1 MKKRQEKQELFSA
14 DAVYTGKGPAL
25 EGRARMKEDGPMKRS
40 VLACFLTLM
49 MLLTL
54 TACGGA
60 KSEEATASNSAAMD
74 SWTEAETPAAPAE
87 DMVYGGGV
95 KYEEAVSAESQTE
108 SGTVA
113 QKLICTAWLEMETTE
128 FDTATAALTD
138 LTEQL
143 QGYFESST
151 VGERGSGSR
160 WAEYT
165 IRVPAEKYRTFLNQ
179 AGELCH
185 ETWRNTSQENVTESY
200 YDTQGRLRTQQIKLE
215 RLQALLAK
223 AELMEDII
231 TIESAISETEWTI
244 ESLSGTLRHYDALVD
259 YATVHINLTEVYK
272 LSDVEQVPDSFGARL
287 GEAFRNGWSSFTN
300 GLENLAVA
308 LAYGWMW
315 VLVLAVAAVAVI
327 RVLRRRRRARKA
339 QQKQESPAQK

>member
-1 MKKRQEKQELFSA
+1 M
-14 DAVYTGKGPAL
+14 
-25 EGRARMKEDGPMKRS
+25 
-40 VLACFLTLM
+40 
-49 MLLTL
+49 
-54 TACGGA
+54 CGG
-60 KSEEATASNSAAMD
+60 TV
-74 SWTEAETPAAPAE
+74 AEWPAARAE
-87 DMVYGGGV
+87 GMAYGGGV

-179 AGELCH
+179 AGALCH
-185 ETWRNTSQENVTESY
+185 ETWRNTSQEHVTESY

-300 GLENLAVA
+300 GLENWAVA

-315 VLVLAVAAVAVI
+315 ALVLAVAAVAVI

-339 QQKQESPAQK
+339 QQKQDSPAQK

>member
-1 MKKRQEKQELFSA
+1 
-14 DAVYTGKGPAL
+14 
-25 EGRARMKEDGPMKRS
+25 MKRS

-138 LTEQL
+138 LTEQMG
-143 QGYFESST
+143 GYFESSS
-151 VGERGSGSR
+151 VGKRSNGR

-165 IRVPAEKYRTFLNQ
+165 VRVPAEKYQAFLDQ

-185 ETWRNTSQENVTESY
+185 ETWRDAQQEDISERY
-200 YDTQGRLRTQQIKLE
+200 YDTEGRLKTQQIKLE
-215 RLQALLAK
+215 RLQALLAR
-223 AELMEDII
+223 AENMEDII
-231 TIESAISETEWTI
+231 TIESAISETEQMI
-244 ESLSGTLRHYDALVD
+244 DDLSGTLRHYDGQVD
-259 YATVHINLTEVYK
+259 YASVCITLNEVYK
-272 LSDVEQVPDSFGARL
+272 LSSVEEVPDSFMSHL
-287 GEAFRNGWSSFTN
+287 GKAFSGGWANFTD

-315 VLVLAVAAVAVI
+315 VLVLAAVAVVVV
-327 RVLRRRRRARKA
+327 RVLRKRRCKVQKA
-339 QQKQESPAQK
+339 DDKPEKPC

>member
-1 MKKRQEKQELFSA
+1 
-14 DAVYTGKGPAL
+14 
-25 EGRARMKEDGPMKRS
+25 MKRS

-60 KSEEATASNSAAMD
+60 KSEEAFTSGVAAMD
-74 SWTEAETPAAPAE
+74 SWTEAETPAAPTE
-87 DMVYGGGV
+87 DMAYGGGV
-95 KYEEAVSAESQTE
+95 KYEEAVPAESQTE
-108 SGTVA
+108 SGAVA

-128 FDTATAALTD
+128 FDTATAALSD

-185 ETWRNTSQENVTESY
+185 ETWRNTTQENVTESY

-223 AELMEDII
+223 AENMEDII
-231 TIESAISETEWTI
+231 TIESAISETEQMI
-244 ESLSGTLRHYDALVD
+244 DDLSGTLRHYDGQVD
-259 YATVHINLTEVYK
+259 YATVSISLSEVYK
-272 LSDVEQVPDSFGARL
+272 LSSVEEVPDSFMSRL
-287 GEAFRNGWSSFTN
+287 GKAFTGGWADFAD
-300 GLENLAVA
+300 GLENFAVA

-315 VLVLAVAAVAVI
+315 VLVLAVIVVAVI
-327 RVLRRRRRARKA
+327 RVLRKRRRAKKA
-339 QQKQESPAQK
+339 DDKPENPC